1 MKKIIISVVV
11 ACICVSVYG
20 MGKENETMT
29 WAEYEAICE
38 KNGAVASYE
47 NYIKAVETPQCFGDN
62 EESVIALFSIDQNAN
77 KK

>member
-1 MKKIIISVVV
+1 MKKIIII
-11 ACICVSVYG
+11 AIAIYACVSAYG

-38 KNGAVASYE
+38 KNGTVASYE

-62 EESVIALFSIDQNAN
+62 EENVIALFKSINQ
-77 KK
+77 KGK